1 MYADEYIAF
10 NYFDKESE
18 DKPSY
23 CHTVDDHDGDIAC
36 VEEKYRNNTRVRSM
50 SFFNH
55 SFDEYVASINNG
67 SHFRAKLNQSSTMAE
82 HIDKQYDVAFNNF
95 HCIVLAR
102 YPFISKESDKRVIED
117 GVETGFNATLFH
129 TLRYRYR

>member
-1 MYADEYIAF
+1 
-10 NYFDKESE
+10 
-18 DKPSY
+18 
-23 CHTVDDHDGDIAC
+23 
-36 VEEKYRNNTRVRSM
+36 
-50 SFFNH
+50 
-55 SFDEYVASINNG
+55 
-67 SHFRAKLNQSSTMAE
+67 MAE

-117 GVETGFNATLFH
+117 GVEAGFNATLFH